1 MLTESGSN
9 GYSEPMKSQVR
20 IIGGEW
26 RGRKLAV
33 VEAEG
38 LRPTPDRIRE
48 TLFNWLAADCRGAT
62 VLDCCAGSGALGL
75 EALSR
80 GARHLVALEQ
90 DRRALANLREQ
101 AEAFGCSNIEIMAGD
116 ARQSIAR
123 LALQFD
129 LVFIDP
135 PYAAAG
141 LRGELFRQLE
151 ARGRLSDGARI
162 YFEWPKNEAFELP
175 SERLQWLKRKSA
187 GQVQYAIAEWRLSR

>member
-1 MLTESGSN
+1 MLTESSSN

-20 IIGGEW
+20 IIGGDW

-33 VEAEG
+33 VDAAG

-48 TLFNWLAADCRGAT
+48 TLFNWLAAECRGAI

-80 GARHLVALEQ
+80 GARHLVLLEQ
-90 DRRALANLREQ
+90 DRQALAALRAQVEQ
-101 AEAFGCSNIEIMAGD
+101 FGCSNAEILAGD
-116 ARQSIAR
+116 AGQSIAR

-129 LVFIDP
+129 IVFIDP
-135 PYAAAG
+135 PYAEAH

-151 ARGRLSDGARI
+151 TRGNLRNGARV
-162 YFEWPKNEAFELP
+162 YFEWPKNEDFELP
-175 SERLQWLKRKSA
+175 STRLQWLKQKSA
-187 GQVQYAIAEWRLSR
+187 GQVQYAIAEWRDSR